1 MYNVVGSDLMEI
13 IDHIKFVIDKVR
25 PFLISDGG
33 DVEFIKF
40 ENGIVYVKL
49 IGACAN
55 CTYGDLEIKDTIENI
70 LTSEIPEVL
79 EVKNIAN
86 E

>member
-1 MYNVVGSDLMEI
+1 MDT

-33 DVEFIKF
+33 DINFIKY
-40 ENGIVYVKL
+40 ENGIVYVEL

-55 CTYGDLEIKDTIENI
+55 CSYGDSEIKDTVESI

-79 EVKNIAN
+79 EVKNITKI
-86 E
+86 

>member
-1 MYNVVGSDLMEI
+1 MDTIS
-13 IDHIKFVIDKVR
+13 HIKFILDKVR

-33 DVEFIKF
+33 DVEFVKY

-49 IGACAN
+49 IGSCAN
-55 CTYGDLEIKDTIENI
+55 CIYGDAEIKNTVESI

-79 EVKNIAN
+79 EVRNITA

>member
-1 MYNVVGSDLMEI
+1 MDTV
-13 IDHIKFVIDKVR
+13 DHIKFVIDKVR

-33 DVEFIKF
+33 DIEYVKY

-55 CTYGDLEIKDTIENI
+55 CEYGDSEIKDTVESI

-79 EVKNIAN
+79 EVRNIAS

>member
-1 MYNVVGSDLMEI
+1 MDI

-33 DVEFIKF
+33 DVKF
-40 ENGIVYVKL
+40 VKYENGIVYVKL
-49 IGACAN
+49 IGSCAN
-55 CTYGDLEIKDTIENI
+55 CNYGDMEIKDTIENI

-79 EVKNIAN
+79 EVKNITN
-86 E
+86 Y

>member
-1 MYNVVGSDLMEI
+1 MDTIS
-13 IDHIKFVIDKVR
+13 HIKFILDKIR

-33 DVEFIKF
+33 DVEFVKY

-49 IGACAN
+49 IGSCAN
-55 CTYGDLEIKDTIENI
+55 CVYGDAEIKNTVESI

-79 EVKNIAN
+79 EVRNITT

>member
-1 MYNVVGSDLMEI
+1 MDI
-13 IDHIKFVIDKVR
+13 IDHIKFVIDKIR

-33 DVEFIKF
+33 DVEFIKY

-55 CTYGDLEIKDTIENI
+55 CAYGDSEIKDTIESI

-79 EVKNIAN
+79 EVRNMTN

>member
-1 MYNVVGSDLMEI
+1 MDTIS
-13 IDHIKFVIDKVR
+13 HIKFILDKVR

-33 DVEFIKF
+33 DVEFIKY

-49 IGACAN
+49 IGSCAN
-55 CTYGDLEIKDTIENI
+55 CVYGDAEIKNTVESI

-79 EVKNIAN
+79 EVKNITT

>member
-1 MYNVVGSDLMEI
+1 MDTIS
-13 IDHIKFVIDKVR
+13 HIKFILDKVR

-33 DVEFIKF
+33 NVEFVKY

-49 IGACAN
+49 IGSCAN
-55 CTYGDLEIKDTIENI
+55 CVYGDAEIKNTVESI

-79 EVKNIAN
+79 EVRNITT

>member
-1 MYNVVGSDLMEI
+1 MDT

-33 DVEFIKF
+33 DIEFVKY

-55 CTYGDLEIKDTIENI
+55 CAYGDLEIKDTVENI

-79 EVKNIAN
+79 EVRNIAS

>member
-1 MYNVVGSDLMEI
+1 MDTIS
-13 IDHIKFVIDKVR
+13 HIKFILDKVR

-33 DVEFIKF
+33 DVEFVKY

-49 IGACAN
+49 IGSCAN
-55 CTYGDLEIKDTIENI
+55 CVYGDAEIKNTVESI

-79 EVKNIAN
+79 EVRNITS

>member
-1 MYNVVGSDLMEI
+1 MDTIS
-13 IDHIKFVIDKVR
+13 HIKFILDKVK

-33 DVEFIKF
+33 DVEFVKY

-49 IGACAN
+49 IGSCAN
-55 CTYGDLEIKDTIENI
+55 CVYGDAEIKNTVESI

-79 EVKNIAN
+79 EVRNITI

>member
-1 MYNVVGSDLMEI
+1 MDTIS
-13 IDHIKFVIDKVR
+13 HIKFILDKVR

-33 DVEFIKF
+33 DVEFVKY

-49 IGACAN
+49 IGSCAN
-55 CTYGDLEIKDTIENI
+55 CVYGDAEIKNTVESI

-79 EVKNIAN
+79 EVRNITT

>member
-1 MYNVVGSDLMEI
+1 MDT

-25 PFLISDGG
+25 PFLVSDGG
-33 DVEFIKF
+33 DIEFVKY

-49 IGACAN
+49 IGACSN
-55 CTYGDLEIKDTIENI
+55 CEYGDSEIKDTIESI

-79 EVKNIAN
+79 EVRNIAIV
-86 E
+86 

>member
-1 MYNVVGSDLMEI
+1 MDTIS
-13 IDHIKFVIDKVR
+13 HIKFILEKVR

-33 DVEFIKF
+33 DVEFIKY

-49 IGACAN
+49 IGSCAN
-55 CTYGDLEIKDTIENI
+55 CVYGDAEIKNTVESI

-79 EVKNIAN
+79 EVRNITS